1 MTAPAALAAPH
12 ARLHDRAARPRAGD
26 VHGRAGVFW
35 SGLNGMASV
44 VLPFGVF
51 AAFAHWLGPAEFARF
66 GLALAALELLK
77 TLAPQGLYDVLVTHD
92 EGERAYHESASA
104 IFLVSALVT
113 MALYEA
119 FLRASGPLFGLAMPV
134 MAHVLSIKILFDFLL
149 LQPQAALVRR
159 CDVRRL
165 GLRGMLAGAGA
176 GAVGLGLAF
185 WSPGW
190 GLAAFYVT
198 QSLAMML
205 TTVIGTGA
213 LTAPRLNTHAAGQM
227 LGQGLRAS
235 GVRISGGITNY
246 FDQLLIGRI
255 FPAQAIGS
263 YNLGKRLEVV
273 SITMASSFAQIL
285 WQPSFVIGGEGGR
298 AKALA
303 RGVASVALVCGLP
316 VAMLAVLHRVAVPFV
331 FGPNWAGAATVAA
344 LLAGSGAIRALG
356 SVAGAALSV
365 TERNGLLLAV
375 SMFSAVTNLAVILIA
390 APYGL
395 VATAAAVCLRN
406 GLQVVGMFA
415 LLKELRGALPGVL
428 WRNFVA
434 PLALATGACWL
445 MEQAA
450 LPVLAHVPAI
460 LRNLLLL
467 VVCTLAGAGAAL
479 PMLLRRI

>member
-1 MTAPAALAAPH
+1 
-12 ARLHDRAARPRAGD
+12 
-26 VHGRAGVFW
+26 
-35 SGLNGMASV
+35 
-44 VLPFGVF
+44 
-51 AAFAHWLGPAEFARF
+51 
-66 GLALAALELLK
+66 
-77 TLAPQGLYDVLVTHD
+77 
-92 EGERAYHESASA
+92 
-104 IFLVSALVT
+104 
-113 MALYEA
+113 
-119 FLRASGPLFGLAMPV
+119 
-134 MAHVLSIKILFDFLL
+134 
-149 LQPQAALVRR
+149 
-159 CDVRRL
+159 
-165 GLRGMLAGAGA
+165 
-176 GAVGLGLAF
+176 
-185 WSPGW
+185 
-190 GLAAFYVT
+190 
-198 QSLAMML
+198 
-205 TTVIGTGA
+205 
-213 LTAPRLNTHAAGQM
+213 
-227 LGQGLRAS
+227 
-235 GVRISGGITNY
+235 
-246 FDQLLIGRI
+246 
-255 FPAQAIGS
+255 
-263 YNLGKRLEVV
+263 
-273 SITMASSFAQIL
+273 MASSFAQIL